1 MSCAPGSCA
10 FVQCHS
16 SFGWFMV
23 STNTRPSIYKENT
36 HLYISHCSTL
46 SPTLCTVVCH
56 CDRPH
61 TPCHRRGPTLDDV
74 LDDSDFELQPLPSDE
89 AWFGE
94 PDPSIYA
101 AGTNDLTKEQ
111 LAQEVAKGNVCT
123 LRQLKSH
130 LLTATEDELAVSS
143 TDPAS
148 LACFAPGGARGCNIA
163 PVGTWQVAAPRTSR
177 EQPWQNRLGLS
188 SSHGPW

>member
-1 MSCAPGSCA
+1 ML
-10 FVQCHS
+10 
-16 SFGWFMV
+16 
-23 STNTRPSIYKENT
+23 E
-36 HLYISHCSTL
+36 
-46 SPTLCTVVCH
+46 
-56 CDRPH
+56 
-61 TPCHRRGPTLDDV
+61 
-74 LDDSDFELQPLPSDE
+74 DSDFELQPLPSDE

-143 TDPAS
+143 ADLAS
-148 LACFAPGGARGCNIA
+148 RPWIFARGCRGTA
-163 PVGTWQVAAPRTSR
+163 SSVGTWGHAANR
-177 EQPWQNRLGLS
+177 ERVPTLQTGTWEATALAQLS
-188 SSHGPW
+188 WLQQQQRQMMWHQQSSVQHLLE

>member
-1 MSCAPGSCA
+1 M
-10 FVQCHS
+10 
-16 SFGWFMV
+16 
-23 STNTRPSIYKENT
+23 
-36 HLYISHCSTL
+36 
-46 SPTLCTVVCH
+46 
-56 CDRPH
+56 
-61 TPCHRRGPTLDDV
+61 PCRRRGPTLDDV

-143 TDPAS
+143 TAAATAV
-148 LACFAPGGARGCNIA
+148 LAFCRGCMRLHLLGYGRMLHT
-163 PVGTWQVAAPRTSR
+163 GTWEGTALA
-177 EQPWQNRLGLS
+177 GLS
-188 SSHGPW
+188 CRIGGSSGSSRS

>member
-1 MSCAPGSCA
+1 
-10 FVQCHS
+10 
-16 SFGWFMV
+16 
-23 STNTRPSIYKENT
+23 
-36 HLYISHCSTL
+36 
-46 SPTLCTVVCH
+46 
-56 CDRPH
+56 
-61 TPCHRRGPTLDDV
+61 V
-74 LDDSDFELQPLPSDE
+74 LEDSDYELQPLPSDE

-143 TDPAS
+143 TDP
-148 LACFAPGGARGCNIA
+148 GGPLMCLLCAMGCRQGAFIRCWYMGKCCKQGLGLGNMRSTA
-163 PVGTWQVAAPRTSR
+163 VMAGVAAVTAATAHAVAAELCGLQCTASAGTACNMNPSSCCCQVSLSRTVGHR
-177 EQPWQNRLGLS
+177 CATHAWT
-188 SSHGPW
+188 